1 MNSLFNVNI
10 NWNVYFI
17 IGILI
22 LLVAPGI
29 SWWAF
34 AALMIALHQFLLVF
48 YSFGYLIPV
57 RYIAGALMCLQMLVG
72 PSFAYSGL
80 DQFQYQKYKMQIPE
94 ADYFMYAIPA
104 CICFVWG
111 LNIFSRLRGESIN
124 IKSIST
130 FVEDHPKLM
139 YIFIGIGFVSSL
151 VARFFGSELGFVF
164 YLLGGFKFIG
174 AFMIIVSGVNLK
186 LAPLLL
192 VFGSIVLSSLGAAM
206 FHDLITWL
214 VFLLA
219 VLAVRYRPPVVTKAL
234 VAVGFILLIVV
245 IQQLKG
251 VYREATQ
258 FQGKEG
264 SIEDFDAAYNA
275 SQKGGLFDAK
285 QLARSNVRINQ
296 GFIVTHIMNWVP
308 RKEPFANGEELY
320 RILEAAF
327 LPRIIAPN
335 KLKAGDNSIVTK
347 YSGIKLRQ
355 YTSMSLS
362 SLGDAYINFGT
373 FGGCAFMF
381 VLGAVFNWVLIG
393 FYKKEKQFPIAL
405 LFTPLVFYF
414 PIRPDT
420 ALQTGLG
427 HLVKGCFILY
437 MISIFW
443 KYELSKKSRPNLPA
457 PAAGGTTKLLARS
470 SPVATEGN

>member
-1 MNSLFNVNI
+1 MNSLFNVRI
-10 NWNVYFI
+10 NWNVYFL

-22 LLVAPGI
+22 LLIAPGI

-48 YSFGYLIPV
+48 YSFGYIIPV

-80 DQFQYQKYKMQIPE
+80 DQFQYQKYKMQVPE
-94 ADYFMYAIPA
+94 DVYFMYAIPA

-111 LNIFSRLRGESIN
+111 LNIFSRLRGEEIN
-124 IKSIST
+124 IPSVRQ
-130 FVEDHPKLM
+130 FVTEHPKLM
-139 YIFIGIGFVSSL
+139 YIFIGIGFVSSI
-151 VARFFGSELGFVF
+151 VAGFFGAELGFVF
-164 YLLGGFKFIG
+164 YILGSFKFIG
-174 AFMIIVSGVNLK
+174 AFMIILGGVNLK

-192 VFGSIVLSSLGAAM
+192 VFGSIVLSSLGSAM

-219 VLAVRYRPPVVTKAL
+219 VLAVRYRPAVVTKAL
-234 VAVGFILLIVV
+234 IGVGFILLIVV

-251 VYREATQ
+251 AYRQATQ

-264 SIEDFDAAYNA
+264 SIEDFDEAFDA
-275 SQKGGLFDAK
+275 SNKDGSLFDLK

-308 RKEPFANGEELY
+308 KKEPFANGAELY
-320 RILEAAF
+320 QIMEAVL
-327 LPRIIAPN
+327 LPRVIAPN
-335 KLKAGDNSIVTK
+335 KLRAGDNTIVTK

-362 SLGDAYINFGT
+362 SLGDGYINFGT

-381 VLGAVFNWVLIG
+381 VLGGIFNFILVG
-393 FYKKEKQFPIAL
+393 FYNKEKQFPIAL

-420 ALQTGLG
+420 ALQTGLN
-427 HLVKGCFILY
+427 HLIKGCFILY

-443 KYELSKKSRPNLPA
+443 KYQLLRKSRPAVPRL
-457 PAAGGTTKLLARS
+457 
-470 SPVATEGN
+470 EGA